1 MDIFWFLKMYF
12 SCYPPVPELQTIVLK
27 KESLLLEGWIWRILL
42 HVGESPLSLHFP
54 LSGQSK
60 QMFCVLLWH
69 FADIPICSP
78 ECWTGSC
85 LWHVAPVTS
94 RNSAASHRTCALV
107 QATTFSHSAFT
118 FEAQIISFTLTPL
131 LPVPISP
138 HQHKQ
143 SVLIVYFLGYIH
155 HIWLTENFTALYS
168 FRNILYLSNI
178 FFSFMP
184 LTSYQQNKYIFSLHL
199 TQFNISPIIFKLETY
214 DPDKP
219 NWNIYKV

>member
-1 MDIFWFLKMYF
+1 MNLPSLYTFLF
-12 SCYPPVPELQTIVLK
+12 QVSQSRCFVCSWQVPVLHPP
-27 KESLLLEGWIWRILL
+27 
-42 HVGESPLSLHFP
+42 
-54 LSGQSK
+54 
-60 QMFCVLLWH
+60 LWH

-178 FFSFMP
+178 FFP
-184 LTSYQQNKYIFSLHL
+184 LC
-199 TQFNISPIIFKLETY
+199 P
-214 DPDKP
+214 
-219 NWNIYKV
+219 